1 MINKLLLIAALILS
15 TGCSLLEP
23 RVEYVE
29 VPPVSIY
36 NPITPSNPVDPGTRP
51 KVITV
56 ERLNKGEL
64 ADIAYVG
71 FEYNDWLAFA
81 KWMHHYRAVNSQLRS
96 IIKGYKEVINATDT
110 TTTTDNA
117 E

>member
-29 VPPVSIY
+29 VPQIIIY
-36 NPITPSNPVDPGTRP
+36 DPLAPDNPADPGARP

-56 ERLNKGEL
+56 ERLNNGEL

-71 FEYNDWLAFA
+71 FEYNDWLTFA
-81 KWMHHYRAVNSQLRS
+81 KWMHHYRAVNIQLRN